1 MQKRMRWLRLI
12 QWSRNPMPEFAQDN
26 LTPRLMPD
34 AQYYS
39 EAPGRVNLLGEH
51 VDYNGGAVLP
61 MAINRLVRIEAKL
74 EKGGT
79 FHIEAIDLGKSVDFS
94 LNSVESK
101 KDVNGKQLPGW
112 ALYPAGVAWVLK
124 KEGFPVKGIHA
135 AFRSSVPVGAGL
147 SSSAAVEVAFAAI
160 WQVVGDWKADPL
172 KLAILCQRAENQYVG
187 VNCGLMDQ
195 FASACG
201 VEGSAV
207 WFDTRS
213 YESRAVK
220 LPENTVVVVA
230 DTGVRRGL
238 VSSAYNER
246 RASCEEA
253 LRHFQGA
260 IPGIK
265 TLREVSID
273 DFNRF
278 SAGLAEIPLKR
289 SRYIVHECARMDHA
303 LDVLSLNDATAFG
316 RLMNETHSGLRDDY
330 EVSCA
335 ELDALAETAW
345 KLPGCYGSRLT
356 GAGFGGCTVSLVERV
371 DMNGFVA
378 GLKAGYL
385 GRTGRNAEVYI
396 CEAVSGAKAGKFPS
410 CGS

>member
-1 MQKRMRWLRLI
+1 
-12 QWSRNPMPEFAQDN
+12 MPESAQN
-26 LTPRLMPD
+26 NPAARLMLD
-34 AQYYS
+34 GQYYS

-74 EKGGT
+74 EKKGT
-79 FHIEAIDLGKSVDFS
+79 FHIEAIDLGKSVEFS
-94 LNSVESK
+94 LDSMKLK
-101 KDVNGKQLPGW
+101 KDLNGKLLPGW
-112 ALYPAGVAWVLK
+112 ALYPAGVAWVLNE
-124 KEGFPVKGIHA
+124 EGYPVKGIHA
-135 AFRSSVPVGAGL
+135 AFCSSVPVGAGL
-147 SSSAAVEVAFAAI
+147 SSSAAVEVAFAAL
-160 WQVVGDWKADPL
+160 WQAVGDWKANPL
-172 KLAILCQRAENQYVG
+172 ELAILCQRAENQYVG

-213 YESRAVK
+213 HESKAVK

-238 VSSAYNER
+238 VSSAYNDR

-253 LRHFQGA
+253 LRHLQIA

-265 TLREVSID
+265 TLREVSIGE
-273 DFNRF
+273 FNRF
-278 SAGLAEIPLKR
+278 SAGMAEIPLKR
-289 SRYIVHECARMDHA
+289 SRYIVHECARMDQA
-303 LDVLSLNDATAFG
+303 LDVLSRNDATSFG
-316 RLMNETHSGLRDDY
+316 GLMNDTHAGLRDDY

-335 ELDALAETAW
+335 ELDAMVETAW

-356 GAGFGGCTVSLVERV
+356 GAGFGGCTVSLVERAKV
-371 DMNGFVA
+371 NGFVA
-378 GLKAGYL
+378 GLKTGYQERI
-385 GRTGRNAEVYI
+385 GGNAEVYI
-396 CEAVSGAKAGKFPS
+396 CEAVSGAKAGKKS
-410 CGS
+410 C